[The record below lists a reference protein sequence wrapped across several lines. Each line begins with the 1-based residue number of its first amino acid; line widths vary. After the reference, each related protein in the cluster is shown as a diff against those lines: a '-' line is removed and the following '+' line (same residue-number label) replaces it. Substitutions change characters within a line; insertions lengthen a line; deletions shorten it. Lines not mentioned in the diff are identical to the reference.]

1 MLFSLLSSLVSLV
14 SYLFSPLSSLPS
26 PSSFSLLRVSPSQMF
41 PEVVAPKPVQ
51 TFPVCAEGRAVLE
64 RANDELGLAF
74 DDWDLDFYT
83 KVRKRGA

>member
-1 MLFSLLSSLVSLV
+1 
-14 SYLFSPLSSLPS
+14 
-26 PSSFSLLRVSPSQMF
+26 MF

-83 KVRKRGA
+83 KVRKRVLKKGVLYV

>member
-1 MLFSLLSSLVSLV
+1 
-14 SYLFSPLSSLPS
+14 
-26 PSSFSLLRVSPSQMF
+26 MF

-83 KVRKRGA
+83 KVRKRVLKKGVLYVVGCSTFKYLYEIKGCFLVVVVLSSPN

>member
-1 MLFSLLSSLVSLV
+1 
-14 SYLFSPLSSLPS
+14 
-26 PSSFSLLRVSPSQMF
+26 MF